1 MVSIVETSLLTGGR
15 YKRDELGLRMAYFS
29 CGASVGQF
37 VGPLFASGVFSMMDG
52 KLGYAAWR

>member
-1 MVSIVETSLLTGGR
+1 MGVVRQR

-29 CGASVGQF
+29 CGATIGQL
-37 VGPLFASGVFSMMDG
+37 VGPLFASGVFSTMDR